1 MAAEGRGGKVVGIL
15 GGMGPAATLDLVDK
29 ILRHTP
35 ATRDQD
41 HLRIL
46 VDINPKV
53 PDRVAAILGPG
64 EDPAPVMVEMARGLE
79 RMGAQLLAIA
89 CNTAHYYWQA
99 VQDAVRVPVLH
110 MIRETVRYLA
120 GLDTVPRSVGLL
132 ASTALSKVGLYQQAL
147 REAGIATVLPSDAA
161 QELVMTVIWGVKGGE
176 DPRRLGSVLRPAV
189 DDLITQG
196 VECLIAGCTEIP
208 IVLPFVPDPG
218 VPFVDASDV
227 LARAIVR
234 EALGIRPG
242 SA

>member
-1 MAAEGRGGKVVGIL
+1 MEPAGRGRKVVGIL

-35 ATRDQD
+35 AARDQD

-46 VDINPKV
+46 VDINPGV
-53 PDRVAAILGPG
+53 PDRVAAILGSG

-89 CNTAHYYWQA
+89 CNTAHHYWQT

-110 MIRETVRYLA
+110 MIRETARYLA
-120 GLDTVPRSVGLL
+120 EMNSVPRSVGLL
-132 ASTALSKVGLYQQAL
+132 ASTALIKVGLYQRVL
-147 REAGIATVLPSDAA
+147 REAGIATVLPGVSA
-161 QELVMTVIWGVKGGE
+161 QEHVMRVIWGVKGGE
-176 DPRRLGSVLRPAV
+176 DPGRLQSMLQTAV
-189 DDLITQG
+189 EDLVARG
-196 VECLIAGCTEIP
+196 AECLIAGCTEIP
-208 IVLPFVPDPG
+208 IVLRFVTDPG

-234 EALGIRPG
+234 EALGTGGIR
-242 SA
+242 